1 MDSKVNLWLLV
12 NKNLGYPNENWA
24 FLCSFCTDTFM
35 GEVYLKKMDIL
46 VIRDDKKKLFIN
58 NMYFIVAD
66 L

>member
-1 MDSKVNLWLLV
+1 
-12 NKNLGYPNENWA
+12 
-24 FLCSFCTDTFM
+24 M

-46 VIRDDKKKLFIN
+46 VIRDDKKKLFSN